1 MAEHKTT
8 TDRKQVWT
16 FVGILVLACAFFGY
30 AVLPHMDP
38 GNSRLRGEQ
47 SPDFTLR
54 VISGGEPGNR
64 WALSDQRGRVVV
76 LDFWASWCA
85 PCRTQAPILE
95 KFAAKHADDDV
106 AVIGVN
112 TGDVEPAAMEFIRSV
127 GITYP
132 VVFDEQG
139 LVSRAFGAQE
149 LPTLVVITPSG
160 KVSSIDARI
169 VREAELE
176 QLVQQARNS
185 R

>member
-1 MAEHKTT
+1 MAEHKPT
-8 TDRKQVWT
+8 TDRKQAWT
-16 FVGILVLACAFFGY
+16 FLGILVLACAFFGY

-38 GNSRLRGEQ
+38 GRSRLRGEQ

-64 WALSDQRGRVVV
+64 LALSDQRGRVVL

-95 KFAAKHADDDV
+95 QFAAKHAEDV
-106 AVIGVN
+106 RVIGVN
-112 TGDVEPAAMEFIRSV
+112 TGDAEPAALAFVQSV

-139 LVSRAFGAQE
+139 LVSRAFGASE

-160 KVSSIDARI
+160 KVSAIDARI

-185 R
+185 Q

>member
-1 MAEHKTT
+1 MADHKPT

-16 FVGILVLACAFFGY
+16 FIGLLVLACAFFGY

-38 GNSRLRGEQ
+38 GRSRLRGEQ

-64 WALSDQRGRVVV
+64 LALSDQRGQVVL

-85 PCRTQAPILE
+85 PCRVQAPILE
-95 KFAAKHADDDV
+95 QFAAKHADDGV
-106 AVIGVN
+106 TVIGVN
-112 TGDVEPAAMEFIRSV
+112 TGDAEPAAMDFIRNV

-139 LVSRAFGAQE
+139 LVSRAFGASE
-149 LPTLVVITPSG
+149 LPTLVVITPDG
-160 KVSSIDARI
+160 KVSAIDARI
-169 VREAELE
+169 VRASELE

-185 R
+185 Q